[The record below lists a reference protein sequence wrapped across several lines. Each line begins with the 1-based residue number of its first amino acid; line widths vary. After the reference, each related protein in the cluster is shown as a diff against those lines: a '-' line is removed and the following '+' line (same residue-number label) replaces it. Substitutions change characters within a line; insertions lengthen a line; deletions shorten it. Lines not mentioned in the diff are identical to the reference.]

1 MCEKF
6 VAEVDMAV
14 KFYNTVSCWGL
25 FLMLLCQN
33 PKQTGR
39 KQYGD
44 LPFLN
49 LIVIL
54 KERFEKVGVP
64 RDFNNAR

>member
-1 MCEKF
+1 M
-6 VAEVDMAV
+6 
-14 KFYNTVSCWGL
+14 S
-25 FLMLLCQN
+25 LCQN

-49 LIVIL
+49 STVIL
-54 KERFEKVGVP
+54 KERFQKVGVP
-64 RDFNNAR
+64 RDFNSAR